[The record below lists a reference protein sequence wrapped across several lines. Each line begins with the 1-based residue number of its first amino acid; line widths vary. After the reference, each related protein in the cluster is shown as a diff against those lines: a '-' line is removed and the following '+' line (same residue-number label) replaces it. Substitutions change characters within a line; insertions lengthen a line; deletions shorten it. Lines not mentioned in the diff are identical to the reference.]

1 MIVRGPGNQ
10 AQDERESTAGH
21 ISRGRRARP
30 SSFNSIDGFAKKTSF
45 TEIAQ

>member
-21 ISRGRRARP
+21 ISRGRRARHLR
-30 SSFNSIDGFAKKTSF
+30 SIDGFAKTIF